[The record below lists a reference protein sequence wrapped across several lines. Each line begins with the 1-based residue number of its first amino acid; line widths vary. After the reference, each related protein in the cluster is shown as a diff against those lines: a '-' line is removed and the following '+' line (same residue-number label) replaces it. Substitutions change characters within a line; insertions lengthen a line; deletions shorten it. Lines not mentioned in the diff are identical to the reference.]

1 MFKTEKQRL
10 IFIVVFVLVW
20 IFINIGV
27 SAIFGDGATL
37 FSNITMTAIMAVVT
51 YVDYKKRHRK

>member
-1 MFKTEKQRL
+1 METEKQRC
-10 IFIVVFVLVW
+10 IFIVIFVLMW

-37 FSNITMTAIMAVVT
+37 FSNITMTTIIAVVT